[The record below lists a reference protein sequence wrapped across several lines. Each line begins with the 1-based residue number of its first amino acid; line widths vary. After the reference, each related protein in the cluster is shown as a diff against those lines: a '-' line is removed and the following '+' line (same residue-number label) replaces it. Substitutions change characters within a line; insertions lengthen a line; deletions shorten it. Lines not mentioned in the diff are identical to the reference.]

1 MSVFTDVHASFIA
14 VIFYFWNSNANINNN
29 NNLYCALDT
38 KSVKTLKGNNNCE
51 KKRVPSHSA
60 KARANRA
67 EWLGHAKKVRQ
78 RKEAKIK
85 RFQRKIKNA
94 SILLADR

>member
-1 MSVFTDVHASFIA
+1 M
-14 VIFYFWNSNANINNN
+14 
-29 NNLYCALDT
+29 
-38 KSVKTLKGNNNCE
+38 K

-67 EWLGHAKKVRQ
+67 EWLGRAKKVTQ

>member
-14 VIFYFWNSNANINNN
+14 VIFYFWNSNANNNNN

-51 KKRVPSHSA
+51 KK
-60 KARANRA
+60 
-67 EWLGHAKKVRQ
+67 KKYPATQ
-78 RKEAKIK
+78 QKQELIAL
-85 RFQRKIKNA
+85 
-94 SILLADR
+94 SG